1 MGAGELLG
9 RPDEMLGGLSLVMKK
24 HPILGGYDTLS
35 CLMLWK
41 PGLALAGWVA

>member
-1 MGAGELLG
+1 MGAAELFG
-9 RPDEMLGGLSLVMKK
+9 KPDEILGGSLVMKN

-35 CLMLWK
+35 CFMLWK

>member
-1 MGAGELLG
+1 MAAGELLG
-9 RPDEMLGGLSLVMKK
+9 KPDEILGGSLVMKK